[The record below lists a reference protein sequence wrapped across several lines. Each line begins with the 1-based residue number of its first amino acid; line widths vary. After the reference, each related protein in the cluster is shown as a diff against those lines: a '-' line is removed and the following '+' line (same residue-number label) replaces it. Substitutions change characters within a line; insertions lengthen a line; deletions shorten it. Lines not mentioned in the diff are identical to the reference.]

1 MQKFRKG
8 LIPIAVVSMV
18 AIVVFL
24 LMKTDLKHIEDTN
37 GPDNR
42 KPVTITDADII
53 DMKMGA
59 LNPGSVNEMLVG
71 SGLSFSSNRFT
82 GVHEILYANYV
93 LPSDFDV
100 SISTLSVSS
109 GNFRMV
115 VVHDGKIVAE
125 IAPDSEELIA
135 NVRLENITGTVSLRI
150 VGESADYSFQMSSM
164 DYDEFEH
171 P

>member
-8 LIPIAVVSMV
+8 LIPIAVVSVV

-37 GPDNR
+37 GPDNM

-53 DMKMGA
+53 SMEMGS
-59 LNPGSVNEMLVG
+59 LNPGSVQNALIG
-71 SGLSFSSNRFT
+71 SGVEFSSNRFT
-82 GVHEILYANYV
+82 GVYEILYTNYI
-93 LPSDFDV
+93 LPSDFDLTINTLRV
-100 SISTLSVSS
+100 SE

-115 VVHDGKIVAE
+115 VVNDDRIVAE
-125 IAPDSEELIA
+125 ITPNSEELIS
-135 NVRLENITGTVSLRI
+135 NVRLENIKGYVSLRI
-150 VGESADYSFQMSSM
+150 VGESAAYSFQMSGL

>member
-18 AIVVFL
+18 AIIVFL

-71 SGLSFSSNRFT
+71 SGLCFSSNKFT